1 MSGEALKEGRLLIT
15 LQKAGAGAW
24 DGMSSLEPK
33 CNDSGIYQ
41 IKTGAELSW
50 FANKVN
56 SRKYRTFCGAFFG
69 Y

>member
-1 MSGEALKEGRLLIT
+1 MYKR
-15 LQKAGAGAW
+15 QGAGSW

-41 IKTGAELSW
+41 IKNGAELSW

-56 SRKYRTFCGAFFG
+56 SGSTELFAELSSDIDLAEYRLSLIHI
-69 Y
+69 